1 MQLRK
6 PTAERKEDIL
16 DAAAKLM
23 AREGIAALTMAT
35 LAKEVGVTSGALF
48 RHFETRDAILV
59 ALAERT
65 AEQLRAD
72 LVADSALDAREA
84 LRAFVS
90 ARLGTVSRAPSA
102 PLMVLSPDVHL
113 ALPEKGR
120 EALASIVKDTFAFV
134 AKLVAKGQRD
144 GVFRSDLSA
153 QAAAGVV
160 LGALALRA
168 VQRVITPRPPMEE
181 HPADVLV
188 TLLST
193 TPTKK
198 GAKSE

>member
-1 MQLRK
+1 M
-6 PTAERKEDIL
+6 PTAERKENIL

-72 LVADSALDAREA
+72 LTEEPSLDAREA
-84 LRAFVS
+84 LRAFVT

-120 EALASIVKDTFAFV
+120 EALASIVRETFAFV

-144 GVFRSDLSA
+144 GVFRCDLSA
-153 QAAAGVV
+153 HAAARVV

-168 VQRVITPRPPMEE
+168 VQRVITPRPAIEE

-188 TLLST
+188 TLLSSS

-198 GAKSE
+198 GAKSQ